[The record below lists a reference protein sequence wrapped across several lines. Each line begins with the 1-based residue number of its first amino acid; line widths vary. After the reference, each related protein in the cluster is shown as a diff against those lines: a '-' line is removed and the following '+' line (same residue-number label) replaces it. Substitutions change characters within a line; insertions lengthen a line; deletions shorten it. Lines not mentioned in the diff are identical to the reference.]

1 MNIKWIGHSCFL
13 ITSDKGVKVLTD
25 PFTRTA
31 DLTYARATESVD
43 IVTVSHD
50 HSDHNDVNAVAGRP
64 VVLRG
69 PATKT
74 LQDVVIR
81 TLHVWHDDSKGKER
95 GANTIYCFNVSGINI
110 CHLGDLGH
118 QLTSAEI
125 KSLGQVDV
133 LLIPVGGVFTI
144 DAEGAALVYDD
155 IKPRIAIP
163 MHYKTDCCKWLKST
177 AVDFIKGRKHV
188 RILDSDEVEF
198 TSSRLPAESEILLL
212 KYGGQA

>member
-1 MNIKWIGHSCFL
+1 MKIKWIGHSCFL

-31 DLTYARATESVD
+31 DLTYARATESID
-43 IVTVSHD
+43 IVTVSHE
-50 HSDHNDVNAVAGRP
+50 HYDHNDVNAVVGRP

-69 PATKT
+69 AATKT

-81 TLHVWHDDSKGKER
+81 TLNVWHDEAKGKER
-95 GANTIYCFNVSGINI
+95 GPNTLYCYNVSGVNI

-125 KSLGQVDV
+125 KRLGHVDV

-144 DAEGAALVYDD
+144 DADGAGLVYDD
-155 IKPRIAIP
+155 IKPRVAIP
-163 MHYKTDCCKWLKST
+163 MHYKTDRCKWLTDT
-177 AVDFIKGRKHV
+177 AVDFIKGRKQV

-198 TSSRLPAESEILLL
+198 TSSRLPAESEILVL
-212 KYGGQA
+212 KYSGQV